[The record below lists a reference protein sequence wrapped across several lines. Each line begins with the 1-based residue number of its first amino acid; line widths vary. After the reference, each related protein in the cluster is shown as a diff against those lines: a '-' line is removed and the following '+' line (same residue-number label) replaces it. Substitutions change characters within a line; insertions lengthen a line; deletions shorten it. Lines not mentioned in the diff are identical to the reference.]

1 MSQVERLF
9 MRWSCSNL
17 LLGGV
22 AQRSF
27 HFDIH
32 QMEVFPLLITS
43 FLLAHILWLVQLVKL
58 YTFGALHL
66 FQRRQA
72 HQISRIK
79 QRQVLRCRCLWRLQR
94 PWVSGIRIIIC
105 WCWLVHRHE
114 LSTRRIPQIIPLSS
128 PLPMFE
134 TNLLIQVPQRR
145 LLAAII
151 AVIKS
156 TLLMLF

>member
-1 MSQVERLF
+1 MSQAERLF

-17 LLGGV
+17 LLGGM
-22 AQRSF
+22 AQWSF

-72 HQISRIK
+72 HQISRIE
-79 QRQVLRCRCLWRLQR
+79 QRQVLHRRCLRRLQR
-94 PWVSGIRIIIC
+94 PWISGIRIIIC
-105 WCWLVHRHE
+105 RRLLVHCHK
-114 LSTRRIPQIIPLSS
+114 LLTRCIPGITPLSS
-128 PLPMFE
+128 PLLVE
-134 TNLLIQVPQRR
+134 TDLLIQVPQRR
-145 LLAAII
+145 LLATII

-156 TLLMLF
+156 ALLMLF